1 MAEIEEVGKGAADK
15 DQGNVHFKA
24 GEYLKAA
31 ACYTKAIKAEPD
43 NHVYYSN
50 RSNAF
55 LKLSKVGK
63 ALEDADKCISLNPE
77 FVKGYHRKASA
88 LHAGDRSDEA
98 AEVLLGAI
106 EKGLD
111 NNDLVRMGITI
122 KGKGFVPLAA
132 QRKPGYVAPDPAEK
146 KENKE
151 PAQQAPAQTKA
162 QKSAP
167 SAPAAGTPGQQH
179 LYQLDPESFAGLMI
193 QDVFKEVLEKKKVP
207 TVVYLQPGAPKS
219 PTAEEPGL
227 AAVGIEHAFASPQT
241 LTNCTE
247 FLTKHIGETG
257 SQSAMVVV
265 RKGHVAYPCVWKG
278 KGKGKG
284 AWPCDEKKDGIIMQ
298 LEARGARAIFFTE
311 ITKEGGGFGVGETH
325 QLDAEEFAIFPRLF
339 S

>member
-1 MAEIEEVGKGAADK
+1 M
-15 DQGNVHFKA
+15 QA

-193 QDVFKEVLEKKKVP
+193 QDVFKEVNEEHRPALST
-207 TVVYLQPGAPKS
+207 TVLLRLLS
-219 PTAEEPGL
+219 PRFLPSTL
-227 AAVGIEHAFASPQT
+227 LLT
-241 LTNCTE
+241 LTLLLLLLLPLRLLLRCSRRKRCRRWSTC
-247 FLTKHIGETG
+247 
-257 SQSAMVVV
+257 SRARQS
-265 RKGHVAYPCVWKG
+265 
-278 KGKGKG
+278 
-284 AWPCDEKKDGIIMQ
+284 
-298 LEARGARAIFFTE
+298 
-311 ITKEGGGFGVGETH
+311 
-325 QLDAEEFAIFPRLF
+325 PRRRRSLA
-339 S
+339 SLRLGLSTPSPRRRR